1 MTSFQSEIRLRIE
14 RGAHKHGLTKLEAC
28 VLVSGVLTALIE
40 AAPDAEL
47 LAPPVASGEVSL
59 GGKLP

>member
-1 MTSFQSEIRLRIE
+1 MTSFQNDIRLRIE
-14 RGAHKHGLTKLEAC
+14 RGANKHGLTQLEAC
-28 VLVSGVLTALIE
+28 VLVAGVLTALIE

-59 GGKLP
+59 GERLP